1 MNDFYMNKN
10 QFRDGMKVELKIPTD
25 LAFDK
30 VPVNIT
36 LTVGS

>member
-1 MNDFYMNKN
+1 MNDYYMNQN
-10 QFRDGMKVELKIPTD
+10 QFREGMKAELKIPTD
-25 LAFDK
+25 LAFDQ